1 MKLLLVADADWVES
15 RVRAVL
21 PQGWDL
27 VRLAD
32 PRRAVETINEEA
44 PDAVAVDMQIGSMG
58 GMAVV
63 RAIRDAAAMDRAE
76 PVRLIMLLDRE
87 ADRFIA
93 RRAGA
98 DHAVVKPFEAAEF
111 RAGLPVAESQT

>member
-15 RVRAVL
+15 RVLSVL
-21 PQGWDL
+21 PQSWDL
-27 VRLAD
+27 IRLED
-32 PRRAVETINEEA
+32 PRRAVELVAEEQ
-44 PDAVAVDMQIGSMG
+44 PEAVAVDLQVGSMG

-63 RAIRDAAAMDRAE
+63 RAIRDAAAIE
-76 PVRLIMLLDRE
+76 QVHPPRLIMLLDRE

-98 DHAVVKPFEAAEF
+98 DYAVVKPFEASEF
-111 RAGLPVAESQT
+111 RAGLPLFDGQP